1 MAIYTFVFSV
11 VFKLR
16 DNRPIGHPS
25 GISSYPVY
33 LLAGLL
39 AWNFFNIT
47 IGTSMSLM
55 IGNGSLVKKAAF
67 PRSAIVLATVA
78 AQLMTFLIE
87 LGLLSVV
94 VLALR
99 HMVLPFLPIA
109 LLLVV
114 LLAMFTSGLALVLAG
129 LNVYLRDLQHLWT
142 LFAQMLFYATPIVYP
157 VNLVHEALSGRRAW
171 IRRVYDANPV
181 GVFVRA
187 FRNVFFDLRV
197 PAARTFGALLVMAV
211 ASMVIG
217 FAVFSKLERRLAE
230 EL

>member
-1 MAIYTFVFSV
+1 MAIYTFVFSF
-11 VFKLR
+11 VFKLK
-16 DNRPIGHPS
+16 DNRPVGHPS
-25 GISSYPVY
+25 GIDSYPVY

-47 IGTSMSLM
+47 IGTSMSSM

-78 AQLMTFLIE
+78 AQLLTFLIE
-87 LGLLSVV
+87 LGLLTVV

-99 HMVLPFLPIA
+99 HMVLPYLPLAIV
-109 LLLVV
+109 LIV
-114 LLAMFTSGLALVLAG
+114 LLAMFTSGLALILAG

-157 VNLVHEALSGRRAW
+157 VSLVHQALRGRRAW
-171 IRRVYDANPV
+171 IRRVYDANPM

-197 PAARTFGALLVMAV
+197 PSLGTFGALAAFAIVSLTV
-211 ASMVIG
+211 G